1 MDPLVISIDRLLRY
15 KITSSIG
22 RLVNR
27 VSKIFLAYK
36 FCYNLFGQF
45 QKKEIKL
52 RKEFKKERKAK
63 LILFALIRTR

>member
-1 MDPLVISIDRLLRY
+1 MNPLVISIDRLLRY

-27 VSKIFLAYK
+27 VNKIFLAYK

-52 RKEFKKERKAK
+52 RKEFKKKRKAK

>member
-15 KITSSIG
+15 KITKSIG

-27 VSKIFLAYK
+27 VNKIFLAYK

-45 QKKEIKL
+45 QEKEIKL
-52 RKEFKKERKAK
+52 RKEFKKEK
-63 LILFALIRTR
+63 LSSYCLH